1 MRQNVGGWDRNTR
14 WVLGSAAA
22 IAALAVPLP
31 KWWRIGLLSFATTE
45 FVTAATGYCPVNQAL
60 GVDTRSQ
67 DLAEA
72 TAEAVETAKD
82 IA

>member
-14 WVLGSAAA
+14 WILGSAAA
-22 IAALAVPLP
+22 IAALAAPLP

-45 FVTAATGYCPVNQAL
+45 LVTAATRYCPVNHAL
-60 GVDTRSQ
+60 GVNTRRQ

-72 TAEAVETAKD
+72 TEEAVETAKD